1 MWEYFSTVMILIVVI
16 LLAYFTTVFI
26 AKYASGNGMSSHM
39 QLIDRL
45 VIDRNTSI
53 VIVKIESHYQVLV
66 IGQNCIENLGVLD
79 SIEEANA
86 TTISFVDR
94 LKSVMNK
101 EEGE

>member
-1 MWEYFSTVMILIVVI
+1 MFEYISTVMILILVI
-16 LLAYFTTVFI
+16 ILAYFTTVFI
-26 AKYASGNGMSSHM
+26 GRYANGNGVSSHM

-53 VIVKIESHYQVLV
+53 VIVKIESQYQVLV

-79 SIEEANA
+79 SIEEAVQ
-86 TTISFVDR
+86 TRISFSDR